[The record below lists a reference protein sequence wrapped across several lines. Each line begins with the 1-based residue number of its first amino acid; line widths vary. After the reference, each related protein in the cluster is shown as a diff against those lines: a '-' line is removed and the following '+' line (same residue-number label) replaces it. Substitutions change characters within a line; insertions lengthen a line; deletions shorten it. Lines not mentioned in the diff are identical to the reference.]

1 MRWDRGGARP
11 FVLGGSTT
19 PAVRALLIANV
30 VVFLFQ
36 MVATALAQVRLEHI
50 FGLVPYDVVHH
61 LYLWQLATYMFL
73 HGGLFHIGFNM
84 LALWMFGT
92 ELEDLWGTKK
102 FLRFYFITG
111 IGAAIMTML
120 VGPNSYIVT
129 IGASGAIYGLLAAYG
144 LLFPDRVILLYFVL
158 PIRAKYLVLILG
170 LITFWSSLSATGG
183 GVAHVAHLGG
193 MIFGW
198 LYLRGPRLPRW
209 KVGDSYQKWRR
220 NRLRKK
226 FQVYY
231 QKTRGEDEGGEDER
245 RR

>member
-1 MRWDRGGARP
+1 MRWDRGGTRP

-19 PAVRALLIANV
+19 PAVRALLLANV
-30 VVFLFQ
+30 LVFLFQ
-36 MVATALAQVRLEHI
+36 MVATAVAQVRLERL

-84 LALWMFGT
+84 LALWMFGN

-111 IGAAIMTML
+111 IGAAIMTTL

-144 LLFPDRVILLYFVL
+144 LLFPDRIILLYFVL

-170 LITFWSSLSATGG
+170 LITFWSSISATGG
-183 GVAHVAHLGG
+183 GIAHVAHLGG

-198 LYLRGPRLPRW
+198 LYLRGPRFPRW
-209 KVGDSYQKWRR
+209 RVGDAYQRWKR

-231 QKTRGEDEGGEDER
+231 TKTRGEDEEDR
-245 RR
+245 R

>member
-1 MRWDRGGARP
+1 VRH
-11 FVLGGSTT
+11 FVIGGSAT
-19 PAVRALLIANV
+19 PAVKALLIVNLA
-30 VVFLFQ
+30 VFLFQ
-36 MVATALAQVRLEHI
+36 TIARALVQVRIERL

-61 LYLWQLATYMFL
+61 LFVWQLATYMFL
-73 HGGLFHIGFNM
+73 HGGFFHIAFNL

-92 ELEDLWGTKK
+92 ELESHWGTKK
-102 FLRFYFITG
+102 FLRFYLITG
-111 IGAAIMTML
+111 IGAAIMSTL
-120 VGPNSYIVT
+120 VAPNSYTVT

-170 LITFWSSLSATGG
+170 LITFWSSVSATGG

-198 LYLRGPRLPRW
+198 LYLRGPRWPWKGNPIGGAYQRW
-209 KVGDSYQKWRR
+209 KRE
-220 NRLRKK
+220 RLRKK

-231 QKTRGEDEGGEDER
+231 QKTRGEDEGKDER
-245 RR
+245 R